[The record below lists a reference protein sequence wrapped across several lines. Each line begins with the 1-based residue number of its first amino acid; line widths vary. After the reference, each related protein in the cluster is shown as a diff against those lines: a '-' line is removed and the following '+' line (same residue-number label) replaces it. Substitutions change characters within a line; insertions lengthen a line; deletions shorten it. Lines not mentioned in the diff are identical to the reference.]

1 MKNIFIY
8 VETFKGQISNLSKE
22 MFTKAREIAD
32 TLEKELVAVV
42 IGENIS
48 NASTDAIKY
57 GADKVVKVENS
68 ELKDYRT
75 LPYATTFNKLIDKY
89 SPDIIIMPAS
99 INGRDLAGRICA
111 RRQIGLV
118 AECSDIKITEDKKDI
133 AWIRPTF
140 DGKLFSDIRISTSPM
155 IGTVGNGAFL
165 PAKKDENRNGDI
177 IEENIEISLE
187 DILTEILSFKEKDKA
202 GKEEELKNAKIIV
215 SGGMGLKEPENWH
228 IVTELAEVL
237 GAEVGATKP
246 VCDYG
251 WCSISS
257 QVGVTGTVVK
267 PDLYIALGISGAIQ
281 HTKGIEKSS
290 LIIAINNDKDAPIF
304 KTAHY
309 GIVGD
314 VFEIVPKLTE
324 KIKNM

>member
-1 MKNIFIY
+1 MENIFIY
-8 VETFKGQISNLSKE
+8 VETFKGEISNLSKE
-22 MFTKAREIAD
+22 MFTKAREMAD
-32 TLEKELVAVV
+32 TLETKLYAIL
-42 IGENIS
+42 IGHDNLEI
-48 NASTDAIKY
+48 AKDVFKY
-57 GADKVVKVENS
+57 GADKVIRVDNE
-68 ELKDYRT
+68 ELEDFKT
-75 LPYATTFNKLIDKY
+75 LPFASTFNKLIDKF
-89 SPDIIIMPAS
+89 SPDVILMPAS

-111 RRQIGLV
+111 RRKIGLV

-140 DGKLFSDIRISTSPM
+140 DGKLFSDIRISTRPM
-155 IGTVGNGAFL
+155 IGTVGSGAFM
-165 PAKKDENRNGDI
+165 PAKEDANKNADI
-177 IEENIEISLE
+177 IEEKIEISLE
-187 DILTEILSFKEKDKA
+187 DILTEIVSFKEKE
-202 GKEEELKNAKIIV
+202 KEGTEEALKNAKIIV
-215 SGGMGLKEPENWH
+215 AGGMGLKEPENWH
-228 IVTELAEVL
+228 IVTDLADAL

-251 WCSISS
+251 WCSVAN

-281 HTKGIEKSS
+281 HTKGMEKST

-314 VFEIVPKLTE
+314 VFEIAPKLTE